1 MTRNESCGSAFQTL
15 NLLGSGKVAGERG
28 KKRWI
33 GRHESRFFVYQGA
46 GACWVGECM
55 KMTVLLIFYFTL
67 TGFSE
72 CLRSHC

>member
-1 MTRNESCGSAFQTL
+1 M
-15 NLLGSGKVAGERG
+15 GERG

-33 GRHESRFFVYQGA
+33 GRHESRFSVYQGA

-67 TGFSE
+67 AGFSE